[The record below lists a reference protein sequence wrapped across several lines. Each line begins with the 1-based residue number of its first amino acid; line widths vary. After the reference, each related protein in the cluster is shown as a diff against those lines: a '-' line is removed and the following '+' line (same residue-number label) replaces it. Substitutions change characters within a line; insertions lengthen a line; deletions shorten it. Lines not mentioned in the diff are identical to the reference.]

1 MAQKYVAPFGR
12 CVARRVCHSH
22 SDAGRLKKV
31 TVEIGTPAAVPGSD
45 WGCRVRIRG
54 LSKEVDRTVF
64 GIDSV
69 QALSIALM
77 YSGMMVTSSREFLE
91 GRLHVWGK
99 KAKTVFQVALP
110 LPLDSLQ
117 SALEQLSWVVE
128 RMKAGREIDKEWRA
142 GVLTVLR
149 NVEKE
154 LRLRREWPR
163 MSGSR
168 QASSRKRSRGSRDRG
183 RTSH

>member
-12 CVARRVCHSH
+12 CVARRVYHSH
-22 SDAGRLKKV
+22 SKEGRGRKV

-54 LSKEVDRTVF
+54 LSTKMDRTVF
-64 GIDSV
+64 GVDSV

-91 GRLHVWGK
+91 GWLHLWDSP
-99 KAKTVFQVALP
+99 AKSLFEVALP
-110 LPLDSLQ
+110 LPLHSVE
-117 SALEQLSWVVE
+117 SALEQLSRILQ
-128 RMKAGREIDKEWRA
+128 RMNAGTKIDEEWRE

-154 LRLRREWPR
+154 LRLRRRWTPVLGTR
-163 MSGSR
+163 R
-168 QASSRKRSRGSRDRG
+168 APSRKRSRGSRNRG
-183 RTSH
+183 STSR

>member
-12 CVARRVCHSH
+12 CVARVCHSH

-54 LSKEVDRTVF
+54 LSTAVDRTVF
-64 GIDSV
+64 GVDSV

-91 GRLHVWGK
+91 GRLRLWDSP
-99 KAKTVFQVALP
+99 AKSVFEVALP
-110 LPLDSLQ
+110 LPLHSVE
-117 SALEQLSWVVE
+117 SALEQLSWILQ
-128 RMKAGREIDKEWRA
+128 RMKARTNIDKEWRA

-154 LRLRREWPR
+154 LRLRRRWTP
-163 MSGSR
+163 MSKTR
-168 QASSRKRSRGSRDRG
+168 QASSGKRSRGSRDRG
-183 RTSH
+183 

>member
-1 MAQKYVAPFGR
+1 
-12 CVARRVCHSH
+12 
-22 SDAGRLKKV
+22 
-31 TVEIGTPAAVPGSD
+31 
-45 WGCRVRIRG
+45 
-54 LSKEVDRTVF
+54 
-64 GIDSV
+64 
-69 QALSIALM
+69 M

-110 LPLDSLQ
+110 LPLDSVQ